1 MYNPA
6 VWAEEP
12 DDPVEEEAEQEV
24 EEEAEQEEVPPV
36 ESKADRKKKAKAEKD
51 GESGKRQMTPIEIG
65 WGLARGYKW
74 AERELEELKKKM
86 DARGVQRPV
95 TCPKNLPVI
104 LKFVSYA

>member
-1 MYNPA
+1 
-6 VWAEEP
+6 
-12 DDPVEEEAEQEV
+12 
-24 EEEAEQEEVPPV
+24 
-36 ESKADRKKKAKAEKD
+36 
-51 GESGKRQMTPIEIG
+51 MTPIEIG